1 MAKAFTKN
9 IVLSM
14 TLYLFLVAACIP
26 VVVHADSV
34 SAGEAIST
42 AKSKFVESFTA
53 AKAAES
59 AGANI
64 SDLTESLNGAGVL
77 LSKAESLYSSGN
89 FQGAESLA
97 ILSQNNLN
105 TFISEAK
112 SLESAALQTR
122 NMDFLI
128 NIVGSITGTVAVVI
142 GSISIW
148 VLLKLRYERA
158 GGR

>member
-1 MAKAFTKN
+1 MAKAFIKHV
-9 IVLSM
+9 VLG
-14 TLYLFLVAACIP
+14 LAVFLFLVAACLP

-42 AKSKFVESFTA
+42 AKSKFVESYNA

-64 SDLTESLNGAGVL
+64 SDLTGLLNGAGLL

-97 ILSQNNLN
+97 ALSQSNLGN
-105 TFISEAK
+105 FVSEAN
-112 SLESAALQTR
+112 SLQNAASQR
-122 NMDFLI
+122 QNMDFLI
-128 NIVGSITGTVAVVI
+128 NFVGSI
-142 GSISIW
+142 
-148 VLLKLRYERA
+148 A
-158 GGR
+158 GNRCCGCWEHFDLGFVKTTL